1 MRVLFRIVPDTGQ
14 MLVFKDEKWM
24 VGGIN
29 VLVNP
34 TEPPRIRR
42 KFRREFATALSAF
55 LECASSATKPAILD
69 ISIVIFPDR

>member
-1 MRVLFRIVPDTGQ
+1 MICV
-14 MLVFKDEKWM
+14 EE
-24 VGGIN
+24 GGMD

-55 LECASSATKPAILD
+55 LECASNATNPAT
-69 ISIVIFPDR
+69 PRCQYHP